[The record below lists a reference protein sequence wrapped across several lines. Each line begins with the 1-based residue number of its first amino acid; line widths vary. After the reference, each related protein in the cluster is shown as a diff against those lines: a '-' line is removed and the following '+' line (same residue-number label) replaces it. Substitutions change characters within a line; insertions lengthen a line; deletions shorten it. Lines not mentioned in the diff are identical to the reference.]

1 MNFIAEDGTYWLYTG
16 KPIANGMYVVVAR
29 ERPTTPLPQV
39 FADDI
44 FMPLFQAG
52 IAASLLSLL
61 LAGAISNWIA
71 SPLQRIAEAAREFA
85 DGKLPD
91 LTPEGPE
98 EVVELGEAFIEMSER
113 VFASQ
118 QSQRDF
124 VANVSHELKTP
135 LTSIQG
141 FAQAMLDG
149 TADDPATREQ
159 SSQIIYDEAGRM
171 HRMVVELLDL
181 ARIDAGTAEFL
192 QDPVDLNPLIHN
204 VISKFQPQTEAA
216 QVELYSEISSLPP
229 LVGDGDRLSQVFT
242 NLIDNALKHT
252 PAGGRVI
259 IRAQRVG
266 DALEITVAD
275 TGKGIDPIEVERIFE
290 RFYQVDKARTGGA
303 GRGIGLGLAIANE
316 IVEKHGGTLSV
327 QSQPGQGSTFT
338 VRLPVANPA

>member
-1 MNFIAEDGTYWLYTG
+1 
-16 KPIANGMYVVVAR
+16 
-29 ERPTTPLPQV
+29 
-39 FADDI
+39 
-44 FMPLFQAG
+44 
-52 IAASLLSLL
+52 
-61 LAGAISNWIA
+61 
-71 SPLQRIAEAAREFA
+71 
-85 DGKLPD
+85 
-91 LTPEGPE
+91 
-98 EVVELGEAFIEMSER
+98 
-113 VFASQ
+113 
-118 QSQRDF
+118 
-124 VANVSHELKTP
+124 
-135 LTSIQG
+135 
-141 FAQAMLDG
+141 
-149 TADDPATREQ
+149 
-159 SSQIIYDEAGRM
+159 M